1 MPKKKP
7 KTKDIVSEDII
18 NQEDFEGETK
28 EQIEDD
34 MKENKRDEDVYSEE
48 GRELLEEDDE
58 MEEWEEGFMQGA
70 EGRGGKYNVVEKK
83 KKKK

>member
-48 GRELLEEDDE
+48 GRNLLEEDDE
-58 MEEWEEGFMQGA
+58 ITAGEEGFMQGA